1 MSHLRPRLGAHM
13 SIAGGVHKA
22 LERGASLGCETIQI
36 FTKSNLQW
44 QARPLGGEE
53 VRMFRTLRRSLG
65 IDPVVAHAAY
75 LVNLA
80 SPDTALWERSLE
92 AFIIELRRCV
102 ELEIPGVVVHP
113 GAHSGAGEVEGIR
126 RVARALDKA
135 FQAVPE
141 HGLQVWLETTAGQGS
156 GLGHRFEQ
164 LRDILELTS
173 VPERVGFC
181 FDTAHVAA
189 AGYDIRT
196 PAGCAD
202 TLRSFDTLL
211 GLERLRVF
219 HLNDSRREVG
229 SRLDRHEHIGKGT
242 LGLEPFRMILND
254 ARFAGLPMLLET
266 PKGKDM
272 AEDVEN
278 LRLLRSLFA

>member
-1 MSHLRPRLGAHM
+1 M

-22 LERGASLGCETIQI
+22 LERGASIGCEAIQI
-36 FTKSNLQW
+36 FTKNTNQW
-44 QARPLGGEE
+44 VARPLDSED
-53 VRMFRTLRRSLG
+53 VRMFRAQRRSLG
-65 IDPVVAHAAY
+65 IDPIVAHAAY
-75 LVNLA
+75 LINLA
-80 SPDTALWERSLE
+80 SPDDALWERSLE

-102 ELEIPGVVVHP
+102 ELEIPGLVVHP
-113 GAHSGAGEVEGIR
+113 GAHRGADVEEALG

-141 HGLQVWLETTAGQGS
+141 QGLQVWLETTAGQGS
-156 GLGHRFEQ
+156 GLGYRFEQ
-164 LRDILELTS
+164 LRGILEWIG

-196 PAGCAD
+196 PAGCAE

-211 GLERLRVF
+211 GLDRLRVF

-229 SRLDRHEHIGKGT
+229 SRVDRHQHIGKGT

-266 PKGKDM
+266 PKGQDL